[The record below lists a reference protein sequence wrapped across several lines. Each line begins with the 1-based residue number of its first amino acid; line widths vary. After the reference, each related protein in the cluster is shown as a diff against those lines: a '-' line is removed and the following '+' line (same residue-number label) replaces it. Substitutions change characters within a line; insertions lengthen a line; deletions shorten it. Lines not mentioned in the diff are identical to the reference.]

1 MKSNHNT
8 QSHLQP
14 WIDAVQAQ
22 EPTEQQSEDMHARLM
37 AMISQHRETDGT
49 HKVEKS
55 STNSFWLW
63 IKNLSTGPKLGFAA
77 SLALI
82 CVLIISVVMSTS
94 VVSPAFAAVKK
105 SLAQVT
111 SMYYKG
117 EMLSNEKVTMQ
128 IEVYHQSPS
137 KVRIVTKPITEGR
150 SQMEVINI
158 FDISKGQGI
167 TLMPHANIAMPISF
181 TPNVNMP
188 NLEQDPLSWVNK
200 VLEHKGK
207 IINLQAKRI
216 NEIPATGYKIQE
228 AGMTVSLWINS
239 ATQLPIRITVESA
252 KLDGVRAFVFEAN
265 MEFNQ
270 VLDAALFDLTPSS
283 EYRIMSGDE

>member
-128 IEVYHQSPS
+128 IEVYHQSPA
-137 KVRIVTKPITEGR
+137 KLRIVTKPITEGR